1 MNCKQLLSTAGDYT
15 KSINLSLLPSPP
27 PNTELS
33 GHDVCYL
40 GPNGEDDFRHV
51 TYCKDLPDG
60 QRAMVG
66 SWYLHP
72 ERHVLEYIV
81 YVAISFLLIRTILP
95 TVSQY
100 PRSQASNLY
109 PPRFIKITT
118 LLIYSCQL
126 IYKINGYP
134 GKLLFMGM
142 PCNVLWTIWMT
153 LCFLPLAPQTM
164 HIMHQ
169 LIIPYTSLAVVAVAT
184 PDTSDLA
191 MWMEIPFFFFMH
203 YALIG
208 YVIYFLRWG
217 RISVL
222 PVSYNSSTSNGDGIV
237 LNFIKW
243 WTLACAFFGLFYFGV
258 ATPLSLKLGL
268 NLNYMLSP
276 PPTPGDVVA
285 GPNFRFQSTLC
296 CAAVFFFVQFMVT
309 AVEVFGRVAVRT
321 ATKKSVWISACTT
334 QHECWK
340 CYRRTR
346 NDLYNNSLIQL
357 EQWIELNPHP
367 SSINLLSEKKNICL
381 AMSSSYSNPVSLTL
395 INGMDNA
402 FVSLVN
408 RTLLVLSLKY
418 LL

>member
-1 MNCKQLLSTAGDYT
+1 MNCKLILERAGDYA

-40 GPNGEDDFRHV
+40 GPNGEEDFRHV
-51 TYCKDLPDG
+51 TYCKNLPDG

-72 ERHVLEYIV
+72 ERHVVEYMV
-81 YVAISFLLIRTILP
+81 YVAVSFLLIRIILP

-100 PRSQASNLY
+100 PKSQSSKLHS
-109 PPRFIKITT
+109 PRFIKIST
-118 LLIYSCQL
+118 LIIYSCQL
-126 IYKINGYP
+126 AYKINGYP

-142 PCNVLWTIWMT
+142 PCNVLWTMWMII
-153 LCFLPLAPQTM
+153 CFVPLPTQVM
-164 HIMHQ
+164 HIMYQ

-203 YALIG
+203 YTLIG

-217 RISVL
+217 GISVL
-222 PVSYNSSTSNGDGIV
+222 PFDNSSASKGDGLV
-237 LNFIKW
+237 SNFVKW
-243 WTLACAFFGLFYFGV
+243 WTLACAYFGLFYFGL

-276 PPTPGDVVA
+276 PPTPGDMVA

-296 CAAVFFFVQFMVT
+296 CAAAFFFVQFMVT
-309 AVEVFGRVAVRT
+309 VVEVFGKVAVRKE
-321 ATKKSVWISACTT
+321 TKKIV
-334 QHECWK
+334 
-340 CYRRTR
+340 
-346 NDLYNNSLIQL
+346 
-357 EQWIELNPHP
+357 
-367 SSINLLSEKKNICL
+367 
-381 AMSSSYSNPVSLTL
+381 
-395 INGMDNA
+395 
-402 FVSLVN
+402 
-408 RTLLVLSLKY
+408 
-418 LL
+418 